1 MGFMERFFDLVL
13 ASVLLLLLS
22 PLFLILMFLIK
33 VDSAGPVFF
42 TQKRIGKDNEEF
54 LMFKFR
60 TMRVDTPRDVP
71 THLFPNPQDY
81 VTRVGKV
88 LRKTSLDELP
98 QLWNILKGEM
108 TFIGPRPALYNQDD
122 LIELRTKCGVHKLR
136 PGVTGWAQVNGRDEI
151 SIEEKVFLDEYYYKN
166 RSLNLDIKV
175 IIKTLSNVVTSKNI
189 KA

>member
-1 MGFMERFFDLVL
+1 
-13 ASVLLLLLS
+13 
-22 PLFLILMFLIK
+22 MFLIK

-42 TQKRIGKDNEEF
+42 AQKRIGKDNEEF
-54 LMFKFR
+54 FMFKFR

-71 THLFPNPQDY
+71 THLFHNPQDY

-151 SIEEKVFLDEYYYKN
+151 SIEEKVLLDEYYYKN
-166 RSLNLDIKV
+166 RSLNLDVK
-175 IIKTLSNVVTSKNI
+175 IIVKTLSNVATSKNI